1 MGTFTI
7 SLPDSDQRVIDTVAK
22 IEKRS
27 RTKQVQL
34 IIEEWVKVHK
44 PIVS

>member
-1 MGTFTI
+1 MGTFSI
-7 SLPDSDQRVIDTVAK
+7 SLPEDDQKVIDTVAR

-34 IIEEWVKVHK
+34 IIEEWIKIHK
-44 PIVS
+44 PILG